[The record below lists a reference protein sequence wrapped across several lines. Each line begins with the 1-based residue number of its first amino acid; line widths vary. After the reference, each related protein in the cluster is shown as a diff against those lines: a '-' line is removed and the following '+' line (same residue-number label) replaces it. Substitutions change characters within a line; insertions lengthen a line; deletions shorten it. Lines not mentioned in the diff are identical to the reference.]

1 MKIWLF
7 FRLFERNE
15 EVADLTLIE
24 PLRLTKVSLAR
35 IQANLTLGQIM
46 TITNENCVVGIEYE
60 VKEAGTTE
68 IVDSNKGGQPLE
80 FIIGK
85 GQIIP
90 GLENALVG
98 MTQGE
103 SSDVLVKAV
112 EAYGEVNPEAVQ
124 TLPIEQ
130 FEGVDLTEGMTLYG
144 QGEDGHTV
152 QVTVKSFDDKEVQ
165 VDFNHP
171 LAGKDLMFSV
181 TVLSAREATADE
193 ASSGVVGGEQHG
205 GGSCGSGCGCH

>member
-1 MKIWLF
+1 MI
-7 FRLFERNE
+7 
-15 EVADLTLIE
+15 
-24 PLRLTKVSLAR
+24 
-35 IQANLTLGQIM
+35 
-46 TITNENCVVGIEYE
+46 ITNENCVVGIEYE
-60 VKEAGTTE
+60 VKQAGTTE
-68 IVDSNKGGQPLE
+68 VVDSNKGAEPLE

-98 MTQGE
+98 MSKGE
-103 SSDVLVKAV
+103 SGDIMVSAAD
-112 EAYGEVNPEAVQ
+112 AYGDVNPEAMQ

-130 FEGVDLTEGMTLYG
+130 FDGVDLVEGMTLYG
-144 QGEDGHTV
+144 QGEDGQTV
-152 QVTVKSFDDKEVQ
+152 QVTVKSFDEKEVN

-193 ASSGVVGGEQHG
+193 ITSGQIGGPAT
-205 GGSCGSGCGCH
+205 GGSCGTGCGCH

>member
-1 MKIWLF
+1 
-7 FRLFERNE
+7 
-15 EVADLTLIE
+15 
-24 PLRLTKVSLAR
+24 
-35 IQANLTLGQIM
+35 M

-68 IVDSNKGGQPLE
+68 VVDSNKGAAPLE

-98 MTQGE
+98 MAKGE
-103 SSDVLVKAV
+103 SGDIMVSAAD
-112 EAYGEVNPEAVQ
+112 AYGEVNPEALQ

-130 FEGVDLTEGMTLYG
+130 FAGVDLVEGMTLYG
-144 QGEDGHTV
+144 QGENGQSV
-152 QVTVKSFDDKEVQ
+152 QVIVKSFDDKEVN

-171 LAGKDLMFSV
+171 LAGKDLMFSI

-193 ASSGVVGGEQHG
+193 IASGQVGGPAT
-205 GGSCGSGCGCH
+205 GGSCGTGCGCH

>member
-1 MKIWLF
+1 
-7 FRLFERNE
+7 
-15 EVADLTLIE
+15 
-24 PLRLTKVSLAR
+24 
-35 IQANLTLGQIM
+35 M

-60 VKEAGTTE
+60 VKQAGTTDV
-68 IVDSNKGGQPLE
+68 VDSNKGGAPLE

-103 SSDVLVKAV
+103 SGDIMVAAAD
-112 EAYGEVNPEAVQ
+112 AYGDVNPEAIQ

-130 FEGVDLTEGMTLYG
+130 FEGVDLVEGMTLYG
-144 QGEDGHTV
+144 QGEHGQTV
-152 QVTVKSFDDKEVQ
+152 QVIVKSFDDKEVN
-165 VDFNHP
+165 VDFNQ

-193 ASSGVVGGEQHG
+193 VSSGVVGGAKAS